1 MIRIAW
7 DQGFK
12 RIYKKKIKYNDELKK
27 KFWEAIVLFSKNPF
41 NPRLKTH
48 KLVGKLE
55 GLWAFSI
62 AYDYRVVF
70 RFIDG
75 EEVLLTDLG
84 THDEVY

>member
-12 RIYKKKIKYNDELKK
+12 RIYKKKIKYNNELKK

-48 KLVGKLE
+48 KLIGKLE
-55 GLWAFSI
+55 GFWAFRGTAGANLHYSI
-62 AYDYRVVF
+62 GIYKKKR
-70 RFIDG
+70 
-75 EEVLLTDLG
+75 
-84 THDEVY
+84 

>member
-12 RIYKKKIKYNDELKK
+12 RIYKKKIKYNNELKK

-48 KLVGKLE
+48 KLIGKLE
-55 GLWAFSI
+55 GF
-62 AYDYRVVF
+62 
-70 RFIDG
+70 
-75 EEVLLTDLG
+75 
-84 THDEVY
+84 